1 MMKKMVALLGAVL
14 MTASAMAFA
23 ACDGDRGGKNPIWT
37 SAVTEAAP
45 TVGAMTALEGYT
57 YNGTTGRGWYNFV
70 RTDTETYETEYA
82 VYNIVSD
89 KMFTSKTSFSA
100 VDDGLYVT
108 MVTAEPEDPNGE
120 AVTTY
125 TFYDKDGVIVTANED
140 ELVVSYSRFE
150 GFRDGRYFA
159 KLPDG
164 SYEVMNAGIGK
175 NYQGTGK
182 VYAIGSYLLEINQS
196 NEYGLLID
204 VYDSN
209 RVYVRTV
216 DVSRKMEL
224 PCAEELVSLQMWSV
238 GGKLFMQGMELVPY
252 DCDYDLVY
260 SGMAVCL
267 YTMVYEPAADKLE
280 ELKSFDFAVQE
291 VLGLA
296 PTTNAIILSGV
307 EIVDKKPAS
316 EGIQMFGQD
325 GKRYTDLQAL
335 LLNAEEIQY
344 SGNYVMLSSDEEMQI
359 YESGELK
366 KTFDKNIYGNVAFC
380 DGYLLGGGGVYTL
393 DGQFKFE
400 VGQSKYS
407 HTADGVMWFYD
418 TTDLYGYD
426 IATGESIGQRI
437 AENSFGK
444 YYLVADEGAE
454 TYSMYRYGSSAVI
467 FSGKTLAT
475 TSFSVNGYT
484 DKQESKQY
492 DLISIGTT
500 YYRVETDTHVW

>member
-1 MMKKMVALLGAVL
+1 MVKKMVALFGAVL

-23 ACDGDRGGKNPIWT
+23 ACDGGRGGKNPIWT
-37 SAVTEAAP
+37 SAVAEAVP
-45 TVGAMTALEGYT
+45 TVGAMSALEGYN
-57 YNGTTGRGWYNFV
+57 YNSTQGDGWHSFV
-70 RTDTETYETEYA
+70 RTDTETYETQYA
-82 VYNIVSD
+82 LYNIVSD
-89 KMFTSKTSFSA
+89 KMFTSEASFTK
-100 VDDGLYVT
+100 VKDGLFVT
-108 MVTAEPEDPNGE
+108 MVTAEPEDPAGE

-125 TFYDKDGVIVTANED
+125 TFYDKDGVVVTANED
-140 ELVVSYSRFE
+140 ELKASYSGFE

-175 NYQGTGK
+175 NYQGDGK
-182 VYAIGSYLLEINQS
+182 VYAIGSHLLEINQS
-196 NEYGLLID
+196 DQFGLLID

-224 PCAEELVSLQMWSV
+224 PCNEEFVSFQMWSV
-238 GGKLFMQGMELVPY
+238 GGKLFMQGMESVPY
-252 DCDYDLVY
+252 DCNYDLVY
-260 SGMAVCL
+260 NGMAVCL

-307 EIVDKKPAS
+307 EIVNKKPAS

-325 GKRYTDLQAL
+325 GKRYTDLQTL
-335 LLNAEEIQY
+335 LLNAGEIHY
-344 SGNYVMLSSDEEMQI
+344 SGNYVMLSSDKEMQI

-366 KTFDKNIYGNVAFC
+366 KTFDKNIYGNVSFC
-380 DGYLLGGGGVYTL
+380 DGYLLAGNGVYTL

-400 VGQSKYS
+400 VEQSKYS

-418 TTDLYGYD
+418 TNGMYGYD
-426 IATGESIGQRI
+426 VATGEAKAQRV
-437 AENSFGK
+437 AEYSSSE

-454 TYSMYRYGSSAVI
+454 TYSMYRYGSSAAI
-467 FSGKTLAT
+467 FSGKTLSAT
-475 TSFSVNGYT
+475 NFSVSKYT
-484 DKQESKQY
+484 DEQKRTQY
-492 DLISIGTT
+492 DLIRIGTT
-500 YYRVETDTHVW
+500 YYRVETDTRVW